1 MFHYKNNALYI
12 DQVNIADIAKQ
23 IHTPFYL
30 YSATQLKENFLNYKN
45 AFAGQN
51 ILICF
56 AVKSNSNLGV
66 LHALGKL
73 GAGADCVSEGEI
85 RKAIAASIPAEHI
98 VFSGVGKTKEELS
111 YALSKNIMQFNVE
124 SIPELLLLN
133 ETTSVQ
139 NKIAN
144 VAIRINANVDGKTH
158 YKINTGLKCN
168 KFGIDINELTEIVK
182 SLESLNNI
190 NLQGLSIHIGSQITS
205 LEPYQEAYQIILK
218 TAEMLK
224 SHGCKIEYL
233 DLGGGLGVRYHQEN
247 PPKITEYAALVK
259 KLFHNSN
266 YKLII
271 EPGRSIVANMGILVS
286 SVLYIKETKEKT
298 FAIIDAG
305 MNDILRQSLYD
316 AYHNI
321 IPLSPN
327 TTTAKYDVVG
337 PVCETSDVFSKDKI
351 MPSLN
356 SGDLVAFKDAG
367 AYGAVMSS
375 IYNSR
380 LLIPEVMAQNMKFA
394 VTKDRPS
401 YEDLIK
407 SETIP
412 TWI

>member
-1 MFHYKNNALYI
+1 MFHYKNNLLYI
-12 DQVNIADIAKQ
+12 DQINIADIAKQ

-30 YSATQLKENFLNYKN
+30 YSATQLKENFLKYKN
-45 AFAGQN
+45 AFADQN
-51 ILICF
+51 VLICF
-56 AVKSNSNLGV
+56 AVKANSNLSV
-66 LHALGKL
+66 LNALGKL
-73 GAGADCVSEGEI
+73 GSGADCVSEGEI
-85 RKAIAASIPAEHI
+85 RKAIAANISPKHI
-98 VFSGVGKTKEELS
+98 VFSGVGKTKQELS
-111 YALSKNIMQFNVE
+111 YALSENIMQFNVE

-133 ETTSVQ
+133 DIASMQ

-158 YKINTGLKCN
+158 YKINTGLKSN
-168 KFGIDINELTEIVK
+168 KFGIDIDNLTEIIK
-182 SLESLNNI
+182 SLEKLNNI

-205 LEPYQEAYQIILK
+205 LEPYKEAYQIILK

-233 DLGGGLGVRYHQEN
+233 DLGGGLGVRYSQEN
-247 PPKITEYAALVK
+247 PPEITEYAELIK
-259 KLFHNSN
+259 KLFYKSN
-266 YKLII
+266 YKIII
-271 EPGRSIVANMGILVS
+271 EPGRSIAANIGVLIS

-305 MNDILRQSLYD
+305 MNDSLRQSLYD

-321 IPLSPN
+321 IPLSPSN
-327 TTTAKYDVVG
+327 TVTKYDVVG

-351 MPSLN
+351 MPNLN

-380 LLIPEVMAQNMKFA
+380 LLIPEVIAQDTKFA
-394 VTKDRPS
+394 ITKNRPS

-412 TWI
+412 SWI

>member
-1 MFHYKNNALYI
+1 MFHYKNNLLYI
-12 DQVNIADIAKQ
+12 DQINIADIAKQ

-30 YSATQLKENFLNYKN
+30 YSATQLKENFLKYKN
-45 AFAGQN
+45 AFADQN
-51 ILICF
+51 VLICF
-56 AVKSNSNLGV
+56 AVKANSNLSV
-66 LHALGKL
+66 LNALGKL
-73 GAGADCVSEGEI
+73 GSGADCVSEGEI
-85 RKAIAASIPAEHI
+85 RKAIAADIPPKHI
-98 VFSGVGKTKEELS
+98 VFSGVGKTKQELS
-111 YALSKNIMQFNVE
+111 YALSENIMQFNVE

-133 ETTSVQ
+133 DVAGMQ

-158 YKINTGLKCN
+158 YKINTGLKSN
-168 KFGIDINELTEIVK
+168 KFGIDIDNLTEIVK
-182 SLESLNNI
+182 SLEKLNNI
-190 NLQGLSIHIGSQITS
+190 KLQGLSIHIGSQITS
-205 LEPYQEAYQIILK
+205 LEPYKEAYQIILK

-233 DLGGGLGVRYHQEN
+233 DLGGGLGVRYSQEN
-247 PPKITEYAALVK
+247 PPEIAEYAELIK
-259 KLFHNSN
+259 KLFYKSN
-266 YKLII
+266 YKIII
-271 EPGRSIVANMGILVS
+271 EPGRSIAANIGVLIS

-305 MNDILRQSLYD
+305 MNDSLRQSLYD
-316 AYHNI
+316 AYHDI
-321 IPLSPN
+321 VPLSPGN
-327 TTTAKYDVVG
+327 TVTKYDIVG

-351 MPSLN
+351 MPNLN

-380 LLIPEVMAQNMKFA
+380 LLIPEVIAQDTKFA
-394 VTKDRPS
+394 ITKNRPS

-412 TWI
+412 SWI